1 MTDSRTDCIPSPQT
15 LFRKETAKGEG
26 EKEEERKGKISNSLS
41 HRLFLASS
49 GIVDASFPYLSFIV
63 KAWVSQKN
71 NS

>member
-26 EKEEERKGKISNSLS
+26 EKEEERKGKKSNSLS

-49 GIVDASFPYLSFIV
+49 GIVDALSLLYSKSLGFT
-63 KAWVSQKN
+63 KN
-71 NS
+71 